1 MKSLYALN
9 EPLSSERVQLLELA
23 ISSSWNNGAASF
35 AAHLTKT
42 NLFPLKP
49 IKLEVFQLNL
59 GKMCNQVCKHCHVDA
74 GPDRKEIMTREVI
87 DLCLLAIDQSQV
99 HTADLTGGAP
109 EMNPEFRYLVEQLSQ
124 RKIKV
129 IVRCNLTIIM
139 ANKKYHDLPAFFRKN
154 KVEVVSSLPFYTS
167 AKTDSQRGDGV
178 FKSSIEALKLLNKE
192 GYGIEGSGL
201 ILNLV
206 YNPAGAFLPP
216 EQHALEKE
224 FKQRLS
230 TSYQISFNNLF
241 TITNLP
247 VSRFLD
253 YLVKTQNFDSLP
265 DTPCI
270 AETPVKIKKE
280 ISILLARNINGE
292 IAFFPAT
299 EMIFEESAN
308 LLLFQTCPAD
318 ISNYVELEAQ
328 YYAERIAT
336 ELEIVGLLAVE
347 FFLTDEDRLV
357 VNEVA
362 PRPHNSGHHTIEACD
377 TSQFEQHLRAI
388 LNFPLG
394 STELRKPAALLNLL
408 GAEGFSGEPIYKNYG
423 LILKIDDAHLHLYG
437 KQTTK
442 PFRKMGHLTVL
453 NDDVKK
459 ALEIVKKI
467 HQQISCES

>member
-1 MKSLYALN
+1 MQFNK
-9 EPLSSERVQLLELA
+9 
-23 ISSSWNNGAASF
+23 
-35 AAHLTKT
+35 TKIGI
-42 NLFPLKP
+42 LGGG
-49 IKLEVFQLNL
+49 QL
-59 GKMCNQVCKHCHVDA
+59 GKM
-74 GPDRKEIMTREVI
+74 
-87 DLCLLAIDQSQV
+87 LCLSAANLHLEIHILDS
-99 HTADLTGGAP
+99 AP
-109 EMNPEFRYLVEQLSQ
+109 CSAQNYCTQFVEGNFKNYEDVLVFGRSVD
-124 RKIKV
+124 V
-129 IVRCNLTIIM
+129 IT
-139 ANKKYHDLPAFFRKN
+139 
-154 KVEVVSSLPFYTS
+154 VEIEHVN
-167 AKTDSQRGDGV
+167 
-178 FKSSIEALKLLNKE
+178 IEALEVLEREGKKVYPSTHALKTIIDKGTQKEFYLKNNIPTVETLFFSGKKQLIKHYENNFSPFVWKSRRE
-192 GYGIEGSGL
+192 GYDGKGVI
-201 ILNLV
+201 
-206 YNPAGAFLPP
+206 F
-216 EQHALEKE
+216 
-224 FKQRLS
+224 
-230 TSYQISFNNLF
+230 
-241 TITNLP
+241 
-247 VSRFLD
+247 
-253 YLVKTQNFDSLP
+253 VKTQNFDSLP

-347 FFLTDEDRLV
+347 FFLTDEDKLV

>member
-1 MKSLYALN
+1 MQFNK
-9 EPLSSERVQLLELA
+9 
-23 ISSSWNNGAASF
+23 
-35 AAHLTKT
+35 TKIGI
-42 NLFPLKP
+42 LGGG
-49 IKLEVFQLNL
+49 QL
-59 GKMCNQVCKHCHVDA
+59 GKM
-74 GPDRKEIMTREVI
+74 
-87 DLCLLAIDQSQV
+87 LCLSAANLHLEMHILDS
-99 HTADLTGGAP
+99 AP
-109 EMNPEFRYLVEQLSQ
+109 CSAQNYCTQFIEGSFKNYEDVLVFGRSVD
-124 RKIKV
+124 V
-129 IVRCNLTIIM
+129 IT
-139 ANKKYHDLPAFFRKN
+139 
-154 KVEVVSSLPFYTS
+154 VEIEHVN
-167 AKTDSQRGDGV
+167 
-178 FKSSIEALKLLNKE
+178 IEALEVLEREGKKVYPSTHALKTIIDKGTQKEFYLKNNIPTVETLFFSGKKQLIKHYENNFSPFVWKSRRE
-192 GYGIEGSGL
+192 GYDGKGVI
-201 ILNLV
+201 
-206 YNPAGAFLPP
+206 F
-216 EQHALEKE
+216 
-224 FKQRLS
+224 
-230 TSYQISFNNLF
+230 
-241 TITNLP
+241 
-247 VSRFLD
+247 
-253 YLVKTQNFDSLP
+253 VKTQNFDSLP

>member
-1 MKSLYALN
+1 MQFNK
-9 EPLSSERVQLLELA
+9 
-23 ISSSWNNGAASF
+23 
-35 AAHLTKT
+35 TKIGI
-42 NLFPLKP
+42 LGGG
-49 IKLEVFQLNL
+49 QL
-59 GKMCNQVCKHCHVDA
+59 GKM
-74 GPDRKEIMTREVI
+74 
-87 DLCLLAIDQSQV
+87 LCLSAANLHLEMHILDS
-99 HTADLTGGAP
+99 AP
-109 EMNPEFRYLVEQLSQ
+109 CSAQNYCTQFVEGSFKNYEHVLVFGRSVD
-124 RKIKV
+124 V
-129 IVRCNLTIIM
+129 IT
-139 ANKKYHDLPAFFRKN
+139 
-154 KVEVVSSLPFYTS
+154 VEIEHVN
-167 AKTDSQRGDGV
+167 
-178 FKSSIEALKLLNKE
+178 IEALEVLEREGKKVYPSTHALKTIIDKGTQKEFYLKNNIPTVETLFFSGKKQLIKHYENNFSPFVWKSRKE
-192 GYGIEGSGL
+192 GYDGKGVI
-201 ILNLV
+201 
-206 YNPAGAFLPP
+206 F
-216 EQHALEKE
+216 
-224 FKQRLS
+224 
-230 TSYQISFNNLF
+230 
-241 TITNLP
+241 
-247 VSRFLD
+247 
-253 YLVKTQNFDSLP
+253 VKTQNFDSLP

-347 FFLTDEDRLV
+347 FFLTDEDKLL

>member
-1 MKSLYALN
+1 MQFNK
-9 EPLSSERVQLLELA
+9 
-23 ISSSWNNGAASF
+23 
-35 AAHLTKT
+35 TKIGI
-42 NLFPLKP
+42 LGGG
-49 IKLEVFQLNL
+49 QL
-59 GKMCNQVCKHCHVDA
+59 GKM
-74 GPDRKEIMTREVI
+74 
-87 DLCLLAIDQSQV
+87 LCLSAANLHLEMHILDS
-99 HTADLTGGAP
+99 AP
-109 EMNPEFRYLVEQLSQ
+109 CSAQNYCTQFVEGSFKNYEHVLVFGRSVD
-124 RKIKV
+124 V
-129 IVRCNLTIIM
+129 IT
-139 ANKKYHDLPAFFRKN
+139 
-154 KVEVVSSLPFYTS
+154 VEIEHVN
-167 AKTDSQRGDGV
+167 
-178 FKSSIEALKLLNKE
+178 IEALEVLEREGKKVYPSTHALKTIIDKGTQKEFYLKNNIPTVETLFFSGKKQLIKHYENNFSPFVWKSRRE
-192 GYGIEGSGL
+192 GYDGKGVI
-201 ILNLV
+201 
-206 YNPAGAFLPP
+206 F
-216 EQHALEKE
+216 
-224 FKQRLS
+224 
-230 TSYQISFNNLF
+230 
-241 TITNLP
+241 
-247 VSRFLD
+247 
-253 YLVKTQNFDSLP
+253 VKTQNFDSLP

-308 LLLFQTCPAD
+308 LLLFQTRPAD

-347 FFLTDEDRLV
+347 FFLTDEDKLL

>member
-1 MKSLYALN
+1 MQFNK
-9 EPLSSERVQLLELA
+9 
-23 ISSSWNNGAASF
+23 
-35 AAHLTKT
+35 TKIGI
-42 NLFPLKP
+42 LGGG
-49 IKLEVFQLNL
+49 QL
-59 GKMCNQVCKHCHVDA
+59 GKM
-74 GPDRKEIMTREVI
+74 
-87 DLCLLAIDQSQV
+87 LCLSAANLHLEIHILDS
-99 HTADLTGGAP
+99 AP
-109 EMNPEFRYLVEQLSQ
+109 CSAQNYCTQFIEGSFKNYEDVLVFGRSVD
-124 RKIKV
+124 V
-129 IVRCNLTIIM
+129 IT
-139 ANKKYHDLPAFFRKN
+139 
-154 KVEVVSSLPFYTS
+154 VEIEHVN
-167 AKTDSQRGDGV
+167 
-178 FKSSIEALKLLNKE
+178 IEALEVLEREGKKVYPSTHALKTIIDKGTQKEFYLKNNIPTVETLFFSGKKQLIKHYENNFSPFVWKSRRE
-192 GYGIEGSGL
+192 GYDGKGVI
-201 ILNLV
+201 
-206 YNPAGAFLPP
+206 F
-216 EQHALEKE
+216 
-224 FKQRLS
+224 
-230 TSYQISFNNLF
+230 
-241 TITNLP
+241 
-247 VSRFLD
+247 
-253 YLVKTQNFDSLP
+253 VKTQNFDSLP

-328 YYAERIAT
+328 YYAERIAA

-347 FFLTDEDRLV
+347 FFLTDEDKLV

>member
-1 MKSLYALN
+1 MQFNK
-9 EPLSSERVQLLELA
+9 
-23 ISSSWNNGAASF
+23 
-35 AAHLTKT
+35 TKIGI
-42 NLFPLKP
+42 LGGG
-49 IKLEVFQLNL
+49 QL
-59 GKMCNQVCKHCHVDA
+59 GKM
-74 GPDRKEIMTREVI
+74 
-87 DLCLLAIDQSQV
+87 LCLSAANLHLEIHILDS
-99 HTADLTGGAP
+99 AP
-109 EMNPEFRYLVEQLSQ
+109 CSAQNYCTQFIEGSFKNYEDVLVFGRSVD
-124 RKIKV
+124 V
-129 IVRCNLTIIM
+129 IT
-139 ANKKYHDLPAFFRKN
+139 
-154 KVEVVSSLPFYTS
+154 VEIEHVN
-167 AKTDSQRGDGV
+167 
-178 FKSSIEALKLLNKE
+178 IEALEVLEREGKKVYPSTHALKTIIDKGTQKEFYLKNNIPTVETLFFSGKKQLIKHYENNFSPFVWKSRKE
-192 GYGIEGSGL
+192 GYDGKGVI
-201 ILNLV
+201 
-206 YNPAGAFLPP
+206 F
-216 EQHALEKE
+216 
-224 FKQRLS
+224 
-230 TSYQISFNNLF
+230 
-241 TITNLP
+241 
-247 VSRFLD
+247 
-253 YLVKTQNFDSLP
+253 VKIQNFDSLP

-328 YYAERIAT
+328 YYVERIAT

-347 FFLTDEDRLV
+347 FFLTDEDKLV

>member
-1 MKSLYALN
+1 MQFNK
-9 EPLSSERVQLLELA
+9 
-23 ISSSWNNGAASF
+23 
-35 AAHLTKT
+35 TKIGI
-42 NLFPLKP
+42 LGGG
-49 IKLEVFQLNL
+49 QL
-59 GKMCNQVCKHCHVDA
+59 GKM
-74 GPDRKEIMTREVI
+74 
-87 DLCLLAIDQSQV
+87 LCLSAANLHLEMHILDS
-99 HTADLTGGAP
+99 AP
-109 EMNPEFRYLVEQLSQ
+109 CSAQNYCTQFIEGSFKNYEDVLVFGRSVD
-124 RKIKV
+124 V
-129 IVRCNLTIIM
+129 IT
-139 ANKKYHDLPAFFRKN
+139 
-154 KVEVVSSLPFYTS
+154 VEIEHVN
-167 AKTDSQRGDGV
+167 
-178 FKSSIEALKLLNKE
+178 IEALEVLEREGKKVYPSTHALKTIIDKGTQKEFYLKNNIPTVETLFFSGKKQLIKHYENNFSPFVWKSRRE
-192 GYGIEGSGL
+192 GYDGKGVI
-201 ILNLV
+201 
-206 YNPAGAFLPP
+206 F
-216 EQHALEKE
+216 
-224 FKQRLS
+224 
-230 TSYQISFNNLF
+230 
-241 TITNLP
+241 
-247 VSRFLD
+247 
-253 YLVKTQNFDSLP
+253 VKTQNFDSLP

-347 FFLTDEDRLV
+347 FFLTDEDKLV

>member
-1 MKSLYALN
+1 MQFNK
-9 EPLSSERVQLLELA
+9 
-23 ISSSWNNGAASF
+23 
-35 AAHLTKT
+35 TKIGI
-42 NLFPLKP
+42 LGGG
-49 IKLEVFQLNL
+49 QL
-59 GKMCNQVCKHCHVDA
+59 GKM
-74 GPDRKEIMTREVI
+74 
-87 DLCLLAIDQSQV
+87 LCLSAANLHLEIHILDS
-99 HTADLTGGAP
+99 AP
-109 EMNPEFRYLVEQLSQ
+109 CSAQNYCTQFIEGSFKNYEDVLVFGRSVD
-124 RKIKV
+124 V
-129 IVRCNLTIIM
+129 IT
-139 ANKKYHDLPAFFRKN
+139 
-154 KVEVVSSLPFYTS
+154 VEIEHVN
-167 AKTDSQRGDGV
+167 
-178 FKSSIEALKLLNKE
+178 IEALEVLEREGKKVYPSTHALKTIIDKGTQKEFYLKNNIPTVETLFFSGKKQLIKHYENNFSPFVWKSRKE
-192 GYGIEGSGL
+192 GYDGKGVI
-201 ILNLV
+201 
-206 YNPAGAFLPP
+206 F
-216 EQHALEKE
+216 
-224 FKQRLS
+224 
-230 TSYQISFNNLF
+230 
-241 TITNLP
+241 
-247 VSRFLD
+247 
-253 YLVKTQNFDSLP
+253 VKIQNFDSLP

-328 YYAERIAT
+328 YYVERIAT

>member
-1 MKSLYALN
+1 MQFNK
-9 EPLSSERVQLLELA
+9 
-23 ISSSWNNGAASF
+23 
-35 AAHLTKT
+35 TKIGI
-42 NLFPLKP
+42 LGGG
-49 IKLEVFQLNL
+49 QL
-59 GKMCNQVCKHCHVDA
+59 GKM
-74 GPDRKEIMTREVI
+74 
-87 DLCLLAIDQSQV
+87 LCLSAANLHLEIHILDS
-99 HTADLTGGAP
+99 AP
-109 EMNPEFRYLVEQLSQ
+109 CSAQNYCTQFIEGSFKNYEDVLVFGRSVD
-124 RKIKV
+124 V
-129 IVRCNLTIIM
+129 IT
-139 ANKKYHDLPAFFRKN
+139 
-154 KVEVVSSLPFYTS
+154 VEIEHVN
-167 AKTDSQRGDGV
+167 
-178 FKSSIEALKLLNKE
+178 IEALEVLEREGKKVYPSTHALKTIIDKGTQKEFYLKNNIPTVETLFFSGKKQLIKHYENNFSPFVWKSRRE
-192 GYGIEGSGL
+192 GYDGKGVI
-201 ILNLV
+201 
-206 YNPAGAFLPP
+206 F
-216 EQHALEKE
+216 
-224 FKQRLS
+224 
-230 TSYQISFNNLF
+230 
-241 TITNLP
+241 
-247 VSRFLD
+247 
-253 YLVKTQNFDSLP
+253 VKIQNFDSLP

-328 YYAERIAT
+328 YYVERIAT

-347 FFLTDEDRLV
+347 FFLTDEDKLV

>member
-1 MKSLYALN
+1 MQFNK
-9 EPLSSERVQLLELA
+9 
-23 ISSSWNNGAASF
+23 
-35 AAHLTKT
+35 TKIGI
-42 NLFPLKP
+42 LGGG
-49 IKLEVFQLNL
+49 QL
-59 GKMCNQVCKHCHVDA
+59 GKM
-74 GPDRKEIMTREVI
+74 
-87 DLCLLAIDQSQV
+87 LCLSAANLHLEMHILDS
-99 HTADLTGGAP
+99 AP
-109 EMNPEFRYLVEQLSQ
+109 CSAQNYCTQFVEGSFKNYEHVLVFGRSVD
-124 RKIKV
+124 V
-129 IVRCNLTIIM
+129 IT
-139 ANKKYHDLPAFFRKN
+139 
-154 KVEVVSSLPFYTS
+154 VEIEHVN
-167 AKTDSQRGDGV
+167 
-178 FKSSIEALKLLNKE
+178 IEALEVLEREGKKVYPSTHALKTIIDKGTQKEFYLKNNIPTVETLFFSGKKQLIKHYENNFSPFVWKSRRE
-192 GYGIEGSGL
+192 GYDGKGVI
-201 ILNLV
+201 
-206 YNPAGAFLPP
+206 F
-216 EQHALEKE
+216 
-224 FKQRLS
+224 
-230 TSYQISFNNLF
+230 
-241 TITNLP
+241 
-247 VSRFLD
+247 
-253 YLVKTQNFDSLP
+253 VKTQNFDSLP

-347 FFLTDEDRLV
+347 FFLTDEDKLL

>member
-1 MKSLYALN
+1 MQFNK
-9 EPLSSERVQLLELA
+9 
-23 ISSSWNNGAASF
+23 
-35 AAHLTKT
+35 TKIGI
-42 NLFPLKP
+42 LGGG
-49 IKLEVFQLNL
+49 QL
-59 GKMCNQVCKHCHVDA
+59 GKM
-74 GPDRKEIMTREVI
+74 
-87 DLCLLAIDQSQV
+87 LCLSAANLHLEMHILDS
-99 HTADLTGGAP
+99 AP
-109 EMNPEFRYLVEQLSQ
+109 CSAQNYCTQFVEGSFKNYEDVLVFGRSVD
-124 RKIKV
+124 V
-129 IVRCNLTIIM
+129 IT
-139 ANKKYHDLPAFFRKN
+139 
-154 KVEVVSSLPFYTS
+154 VEIEHVN
-167 AKTDSQRGDGV
+167 
-178 FKSSIEALKLLNKE
+178 IEALEVLEREGKKVYPSTHALKTIIDKGTQKEFYLKNNIPTVETLFFSGKKQLIKHYENNFSPFVWKSRRE
-192 GYGIEGSGL
+192 GYDGKGVI
-201 ILNLV
+201 
-206 YNPAGAFLPP
+206 F
-216 EQHALEKE
+216 
-224 FKQRLS
+224 
-230 TSYQISFNNLF
+230 
-241 TITNLP
+241 
-247 VSRFLD
+247 
-253 YLVKTQNFDSLP
+253 VKTQNFDSLP

-347 FFLTDEDRLV
+347 FFLTDEDKLV

>member
-1 MKSLYALN
+1 MQFNK
-9 EPLSSERVQLLELA
+9 
-23 ISSSWNNGAASF
+23 
-35 AAHLTKT
+35 TKIGI
-42 NLFPLKP
+42 LGGG
-49 IKLEVFQLNL
+49 QL
-59 GKMCNQVCKHCHVDA
+59 GKM
-74 GPDRKEIMTREVI
+74 
-87 DLCLLAIDQSQV
+87 LCLSAANLHLEIHILDS
-99 HTADLTGGAP
+99 AP
-109 EMNPEFRYLVEQLSQ
+109 CSAQNYCTQFVEGSFKNYEDVLVFGRSVD
-124 RKIKV
+124 V
-129 IVRCNLTIIM
+129 IT
-139 ANKKYHDLPAFFRKN
+139 
-154 KVEVVSSLPFYTS
+154 VEIEHVN
-167 AKTDSQRGDGV
+167 
-178 FKSSIEALKLLNKE
+178 IEALEVLEREGKKVYPSTHALKTIIDKGTQKEFYLKNNIPTVETLFFSGKKQLIKHYENNFSPFVWKSRKE
-192 GYGIEGSGL
+192 GYDGKGVI
-201 ILNLV
+201 
-206 YNPAGAFLPP
+206 F
-216 EQHALEKE
+216 
-224 FKQRLS
+224 
-230 TSYQISFNNLF
+230 
-241 TITNLP
+241 
-247 VSRFLD
+247 
-253 YLVKTQNFDSLP
+253 VKIQNFDSLP

-328 YYAERIAT
+328 YYVERIAT

-347 FFLTDEDRLV
+347 FFLTDEDKLV

>member
-1 MKSLYALN
+1 MQFNK
-9 EPLSSERVQLLELA
+9 
-23 ISSSWNNGAASF
+23 
-35 AAHLTKT
+35 TKIGI
-42 NLFPLKP
+42 LGGG
-49 IKLEVFQLNL
+49 QL
-59 GKMCNQVCKHCHVDA
+59 GKM
-74 GPDRKEIMTREVI
+74 
-87 DLCLLAIDQSQV
+87 LCLSAANLHLEIHILDS
-99 HTADLTGGAP
+99 AP
-109 EMNPEFRYLVEQLSQ
+109 CSAQNYCTQFVEGNFKNYEDVLVFGRSVD
-124 RKIKV
+124 V
-129 IVRCNLTIIM
+129 IT
-139 ANKKYHDLPAFFRKN
+139 
-154 KVEVVSSLPFYTS
+154 VEIEHVN
-167 AKTDSQRGDGV
+167 
-178 FKSSIEALKLLNKE
+178 IEALEVLEREGKKVYPSTHALKTIIDKGTQKEFYLKNNIPTVETLFFSGKKQLIKHYENNFSPFVWKSRRE
-192 GYGIEGSGL
+192 GYDGKGVI
-201 ILNLV
+201 
-206 YNPAGAFLPP
+206 F
-216 EQHALEKE
+216 
-224 FKQRLS
+224 
-230 TSYQISFNNLF
+230 
-241 TITNLP
+241 
-247 VSRFLD
+247 
-253 YLVKTQNFDSLP
+253 VKTQNFDSLP

-347 FFLTDEDRLV
+347 FFLTDEDKLL

>member
-1 MKSLYALN
+1 MQFNK
-9 EPLSSERVQLLELA
+9 
-23 ISSSWNNGAASF
+23 
-35 AAHLTKT
+35 TKIGI
-42 NLFPLKP
+42 LGGG
-49 IKLEVFQLNL
+49 QL
-59 GKMCNQVCKHCHVDA
+59 GKM
-74 GPDRKEIMTREVI
+74 
-87 DLCLLAIDQSQV
+87 LCLSAANLHLEIHILDS
-99 HTADLTGGAP
+99 AP
-109 EMNPEFRYLVEQLSQ
+109 CSAQNYCTQFIEGSFKNYEDVLVFGRSVD
-124 RKIKV
+124 V
-129 IVRCNLTIIM
+129 IT
-139 ANKKYHDLPAFFRKN
+139 
-154 KVEVVSSLPFYTS
+154 VEIEHVN
-167 AKTDSQRGDGV
+167 
-178 FKSSIEALKLLNKE
+178 IEALEVLEREGKKVYPSTHALKTIIDKGTQKEFYLKNNIPTVETLFFSGKKQLIKHYENNFSPFVWKSRKE
-192 GYGIEGSGL
+192 GYDGKGVI
-201 ILNLV
+201 
-206 YNPAGAFLPP
+206 F
-216 EQHALEKE
+216 
-224 FKQRLS
+224 
-230 TSYQISFNNLF
+230 
-241 TITNLP
+241 
-247 VSRFLD
+247 
-253 YLVKTQNFDSLP
+253 VKTQNFDSLP

-328 YYAERIAT
+328 YYVERIAT

-347 FFLTDEDRLV
+347 FFLTDEDKLV

>member
-1 MKSLYALN
+1 MQFNK
-9 EPLSSERVQLLELA
+9 
-23 ISSSWNNGAASF
+23 
-35 AAHLTKT
+35 TKIGI
-42 NLFPLKP
+42 LGGG
-49 IKLEVFQLNL
+49 QL
-59 GKMCNQVCKHCHVDA
+59 GKM
-74 GPDRKEIMTREVI
+74 
-87 DLCLLAIDQSQV
+87 LCLSAANLHLEIHILDS
-99 HTADLTGGAP
+99 AP
-109 EMNPEFRYLVEQLSQ
+109 CSAQNYCTQFIEGSFKNYEDVLVFGRSVD
-124 RKIKV
+124 V
-129 IVRCNLTIIM
+129 IT
-139 ANKKYHDLPAFFRKN
+139 
-154 KVEVVSSLPFYTS
+154 VEIEHVN
-167 AKTDSQRGDGV
+167 
-178 FKSSIEALKLLNKE
+178 IEALEVLEREGKKVYPSTHALKTIIDKGTQKEFYLKNNIPTVETLFFSGKKQLIKHYENNFSPFVWKSRRE
-192 GYGIEGSGL
+192 GYDGKGVI
-201 ILNLV
+201 
-206 YNPAGAFLPP
+206 F
-216 EQHALEKE
+216 
-224 FKQRLS
+224 
-230 TSYQISFNNLF
+230 
-241 TITNLP
+241 
-247 VSRFLD
+247 
-253 YLVKTQNFDSLP
+253 VKTQNFDSLP

>member
-1 MKSLYALN
+1 MQFNK
-9 EPLSSERVQLLELA
+9 
-23 ISSSWNNGAASF
+23 
-35 AAHLTKT
+35 TKIGI
-42 NLFPLKP
+42 LGGG
-49 IKLEVFQLNL
+49 QL
-59 GKMCNQVCKHCHVDA
+59 GKM
-74 GPDRKEIMTREVI
+74 
-87 DLCLLAIDQSQV
+87 LCLSAANLHLEIHILDS
-99 HTADLTGGAP
+99 AP
-109 EMNPEFRYLVEQLSQ
+109 CSAQNYCTQFVEGSFKNYEDVLVFGRSVD
-124 RKIKV
+124 V
-129 IVRCNLTIIM
+129 IT
-139 ANKKYHDLPAFFRKN
+139 
-154 KVEVVSSLPFYTS
+154 VEIEHVN
-167 AKTDSQRGDGV
+167 
-178 FKSSIEALKLLNKE
+178 IEALEVLEREGKKVYPSTHALKTIIDKGTQKEFYLKNNIPTVETLFFSGKKQLIKHYENNFSPFVWKSRKE
-192 GYGIEGSGL
+192 GYDGKGVI
-201 ILNLV
+201 
-206 YNPAGAFLPP
+206 F
-216 EQHALEKE
+216 
-224 FKQRLS
+224 
-230 TSYQISFNNLF
+230 
-241 TITNLP
+241 
-247 VSRFLD
+247 
-253 YLVKTQNFDSLP
+253 VKTQNFDSLP

-328 YYAERIAT
+328 YYAERIAA

-347 FFLTDEDRLV
+347 FFLTDEDKLV

>member
-1 MKSLYALN
+1 MQFNK
-9 EPLSSERVQLLELA
+9 
-23 ISSSWNNGAASF
+23 
-35 AAHLTKT
+35 TKIGI
-42 NLFPLKP
+42 LGGG
-49 IKLEVFQLNL
+49 QL
-59 GKMCNQVCKHCHVDA
+59 GKM
-74 GPDRKEIMTREVI
+74 
-87 DLCLLAIDQSQV
+87 LCLSAANLHLEIHILDS
-99 HTADLTGGAP
+99 AP
-109 EMNPEFRYLVEQLSQ
+109 CSAQNYCTQFIEGSFKNYEDVLVFGRSVD
-124 RKIKV
+124 V
-129 IVRCNLTIIM
+129 IT
-139 ANKKYHDLPAFFRKN
+139 
-154 KVEVVSSLPFYTS
+154 VEIEHVN
-167 AKTDSQRGDGV
+167 
-178 FKSSIEALKLLNKE
+178 IEALEVLEREGKKVYPSTHALKTIIDKGTQKEFYLKNNIPTVETLFFSGKKQLIKHYENNFSPFVWKSRRE
-192 GYGIEGSGL
+192 GYDGKGVI
-201 ILNLV
+201 
-206 YNPAGAFLPP
+206 F
-216 EQHALEKE
+216 
-224 FKQRLS
+224 
-230 TSYQISFNNLF
+230 
-241 TITNLP
+241 
-247 VSRFLD
+247 
-253 YLVKTQNFDSLP
+253 VKTQNFDSLP

-347 FFLTDEDRLV
+347 FFLTDEDKLV

>member
-1 MKSLYALN
+1 MQFNK
-9 EPLSSERVQLLELA
+9 
-23 ISSSWNNGAASF
+23 
-35 AAHLTKT
+35 TKIGI
-42 NLFPLKP
+42 LGGG
-49 IKLEVFQLNL
+49 QL
-59 GKMCNQVCKHCHVDA
+59 GKM
-74 GPDRKEIMTREVI
+74 
-87 DLCLLAIDQSQV
+87 LCLSAANLHLEIHILDS
-99 HTADLTGGAP
+99 AP
-109 EMNPEFRYLVEQLSQ
+109 CSAQNYCTQFIEGSFKNYEDVLVFGRSVD
-124 RKIKV
+124 V
-129 IVRCNLTIIM
+129 IT
-139 ANKKYHDLPAFFRKN
+139 
-154 KVEVVSSLPFYTS
+154 VEIEHVN
-167 AKTDSQRGDGV
+167 
-178 FKSSIEALKLLNKE
+178 IEALEVLEREGKKVYPSTHALKTIIDKGTQKEFYLKNNIPTVETLFFSGKKQLIKHYENNFSPFVWKSRKE
-192 GYGIEGSGL
+192 GYDGKGVI
-201 ILNLV
+201 
-206 YNPAGAFLPP
+206 F
-216 EQHALEKE
+216 
-224 FKQRLS
+224 
-230 TSYQISFNNLF
+230 
-241 TITNLP
+241 
-247 VSRFLD
+247 
-253 YLVKTQNFDSLP
+253 VKIQNFDSLP

-328 YYAERIAT
+328 YYAERIAA

>member
-1 MKSLYALN
+1 MQFNK
-9 EPLSSERVQLLELA
+9 
-23 ISSSWNNGAASF
+23 
-35 AAHLTKT
+35 TKIGI
-42 NLFPLKP
+42 LGGG
-49 IKLEVFQLNL
+49 QL
-59 GKMCNQVCKHCHVDA
+59 GKM
-74 GPDRKEIMTREVI
+74 
-87 DLCLLAIDQSQV
+87 LCLSAANLHLEIHILDS
-99 HTADLTGGAP
+99 AP
-109 EMNPEFRYLVEQLSQ
+109 CSAQNYCTQFIEGSFKNYEDVLVFGRSVD
-124 RKIKV
+124 V
-129 IVRCNLTIIM
+129 IT
-139 ANKKYHDLPAFFRKN
+139 
-154 KVEVVSSLPFYTS
+154 VEIEHVN
-167 AKTDSQRGDGV
+167 
-178 FKSSIEALKLLNKE
+178 IEALEVLEREGKKVYPSTHALKTIIDKGTQKEFYLKNNIPTVETLFFSGKKQLIKHYENNFSPFVWKSRRE
-192 GYGIEGSGL
+192 GYDGKGVI
-201 ILNLV
+201 
-206 YNPAGAFLPP
+206 F
-216 EQHALEKE
+216 
-224 FKQRLS
+224 
-230 TSYQISFNNLF
+230 
-241 TITNLP
+241 
-247 VSRFLD
+247 
-253 YLVKTQNFDSLP
+253 VKTQNFDSLP
-265 DTPCI
+265 DNPCI

-347 FFLTDEDRLV
+347 FFLTDEDKLV

>member
-1 MKSLYALN
+1 MQFNK
-9 EPLSSERVQLLELA
+9 
-23 ISSSWNNGAASF
+23 
-35 AAHLTKT
+35 TKIGI
-42 NLFPLKP
+42 LGGG
-49 IKLEVFQLNL
+49 QL
-59 GKMCNQVCKHCHVDA
+59 GKM
-74 GPDRKEIMTREVI
+74 
-87 DLCLLAIDQSQV
+87 LCLSAANLHLEIHILDS
-99 HTADLTGGAP
+99 AP
-109 EMNPEFRYLVEQLSQ
+109 CSAQNYCTQFVEGSFKNYEDVLVFGRSVD
-124 RKIKV
+124 V
-129 IVRCNLTIIM
+129 IT
-139 ANKKYHDLPAFFRKN
+139 
-154 KVEVVSSLPFYTS
+154 VEIEHVN
-167 AKTDSQRGDGV
+167 
-178 FKSSIEALKLLNKE
+178 IEALEVLEREGKKVYPSTHALKTIIDKGTQKEFYLKNNIPTVETLFFSGKKQLIKHYENNFSPFVWKSRRE
-192 GYGIEGSGL
+192 GYDGKGVI
-201 ILNLV
+201 
-206 YNPAGAFLPP
+206 F
-216 EQHALEKE
+216 
-224 FKQRLS
+224 
-230 TSYQISFNNLF
+230 
-241 TITNLP
+241 
-247 VSRFLD
+247 
-253 YLVKTQNFDSLP
+253 VKTQNFDSLP

-328 YYAERIAT
+328 YYAERIAA

-347 FFLTDEDRLV
+347 FFLTDEDKLV